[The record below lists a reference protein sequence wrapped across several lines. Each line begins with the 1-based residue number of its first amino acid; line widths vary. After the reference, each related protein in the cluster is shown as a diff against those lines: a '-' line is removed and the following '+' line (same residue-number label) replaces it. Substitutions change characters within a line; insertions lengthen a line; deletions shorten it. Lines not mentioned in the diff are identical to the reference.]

1 MSSFTSD
8 DLGVMEPYADLPSM
22 ALAVVGFI
30 IFIALVAQAYT
41 AYQQKAFVAEH
52 YQDAANLA
60 EKLSKDSALLSST
73 RTDVIG
79 AAEIEKIS
87 GNPEEL
93 FQKYGSYYNFMFKVE
108 TNQAGRAYSAVIKDP
123 DVSESKIGVSA
134 SVPVTVKLNEVQEVP
149 GTLTVRMW
157 RK

>member
-8 DLGVMEPYADLPSM
+8 DRGVMEPYADLPSM

-41 AYQQKAFVAEH
+41 AYQQKAFMAEH

-60 EKLSKDSALLSST
+60 DKLSKDSALLSGS

-79 AAEIEKIS
+79 ASEIEKIS
-87 GNPEEL
+87 GSPQEL
-93 FQKYGSYYNFMFKVE
+93 FRKYGSYYNFMFKVE
-108 TNQAGRAYSAVIKDP
+108 AHQAGREYSTVIKNP
-123 DVSESKIGVSA
+123 NVPESKIGVSA

-149 GTLTVRMW
+149 GALTVRVW
-157 RK
+157 KK